1 MSVQSKLFL
10 KKTVPPKPQNVVHM
24 EREKI
29 DCHHMEDKLDKQK
42 EFENPARIGPES
54 AHIVLDAPATNRKSK
69 SPEVY
74 YTP

>member
-1 MSVQSKLFL
+1 MQVVSCFYDDYFHPNL
-10 KKTVPPKPQNVVHM
+10 KMLYTM

-29 DCHHMEDKLDKQK
+29 DFHHMEDKLDKQK
-42 EFENPARIGPES
+42 EFENPARIGPQFG
-54 AHIVLDAPATNRKSK
+54 HIVLDAPATNRKSE